1 MDYRNSTALITG
13 ASGGIGEQFARAL
26 AARGADLVLVARS
39 EDKLV
44 ALAGELSS
52 RYGIRAEVIPADL
65 SVPGAVDK
73 VVAEA
78 DGRGL
83 RVDVLVNNAGFGTFG
98 YLAKADPARIRDEVQ
113 LNVGALTD
121 FTTIY
126 LQRMA
131 EVGRGAILNIASN
144 AAFQPVPRMA
154 VYAATKAYVLSL
166 SEALWSEGRRAGV
179 RVLAVCPGATDT
191 EFFDVAGDGSA
202 MKQRR
207 STEQVVDTA
216 LRALEAGKPSVV
228 DGLLNRIGAYG
239 ARFAPRRLVL
249 AIAERTVS

>member
-1 MDYRNSTALITG
+1 MEYRNRTALITG

-26 AARGADLVLVARS
+26 ASRGADLILVARS

-44 ALAGELSS
+44 ALADELAS
-52 RYGIRAEVIPADL
+52 RHGVRAEVIPADL
-65 SVPGAVDK
+65 SIPGAADK

-78 DGRGL
+78 DSRGL
-83 RVDVLVNNAGFGTFG
+83 RVDFLVNNAGFGTFG
-98 YLAKADPARIRDEVQ
+98 YLADADPSRIRDEVQ

-126 LQRMA
+126 LKRMA
-131 EVGRGAILNIASN
+131 DASTGAIVNIASN
-144 AAFQPVPRMA
+144 AAFQPVPSMA

-166 SEALWSEGRRAGV
+166 SEALWSEGKRKGV
-179 RVLAVCPGATDT
+179 HVLAVCPGATDT

-202 MKQRR
+202 MKSRR
-207 STEQVVDTA
+207 TTEQVVDTA
-216 LRALEAGKPSVV
+216 FSALDAGKPSVV
-228 DGLLNRIGAYG
+228 DGLVNRIGAYG

-249 AIAERTVS
+249 AIAERAVS

>member
-1 MDYRNSTALITG
+1 MEYRNRTALITG
-13 ASGGIGEQFARAL
+13 ASGGIGEQFARVF
-26 AARGADLVLVARS
+26 AARGADLILVARS

-52 RYGIRAEVIPADL
+52 RHQIRAEVIPADL
-65 SVPGAVDK
+65 SIPGAADK

-78 DGRGL
+78 DSRGL
-83 RVDVLVNNAGFGTFG
+83 RVDILVNNAGFGTFG
-98 YLAKADPARIRDEVQ
+98 YLAKADPARIRDEVA

-121 FTTIY
+121 FTTTY
-126 LQRMA
+126 LHRMA
-131 EVGRGAILNIASN
+131 DAGEGAILNIASN
-144 AAFQPVPRMA
+144 AAFQPIPRMA

-166 SEALWSEGRRAGV
+166 SEALWSEGRRVGV

-207 STEQVVDTA
+207 TVEQVVDTA
-216 LRALEAGKPSVV
+216 LTALEAGKPSVV
-228 DGLLNRIGAYG
+228 DGLINRIGAYG